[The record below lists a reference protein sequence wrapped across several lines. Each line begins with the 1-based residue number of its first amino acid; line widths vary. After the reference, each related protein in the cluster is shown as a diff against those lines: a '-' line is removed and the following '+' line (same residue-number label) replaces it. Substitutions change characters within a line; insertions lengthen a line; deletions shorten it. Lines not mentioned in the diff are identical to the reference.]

1 MRVHLLLSALAAAM
15 LLAGIASPMTA
26 APGDLSAPAVQES
39 ICPPDDPRARA
50 NVDRFMTSPTFAD
63 DRQRLE
69 IGDRSPADVR
79 GLADLTD
86 AEACRALNEAI
97 TLGKRPYPRLKT
109 YYTVGNYYL
118 VATIT
123 VVPEDRIYL
132 SFEPL
137 LILDRSTLR
146 PVVSLAM

>member
-1 MRVHLLLSALAAAM
+1 
-15 LLAGIASPMTA
+15 
-26 APGDLSAPAVQES
+26 
-39 ICPPDDPRARA
+39 
-50 NVDRFMTSPTFAD
+50 MTSSAFAVE
-63 DRQRLE
+63 RQRLE

-79 GLADLTD
+79 VLADSTD
-86 AEACRALNEAI
+86 AATCRTLNEAI

-109 YYTVGNYYL
+109 YYTVGNHYL

-137 LILDRSTLR
+137 LVLERQTLR
-146 PVVSLAM
+146 PVASLAM